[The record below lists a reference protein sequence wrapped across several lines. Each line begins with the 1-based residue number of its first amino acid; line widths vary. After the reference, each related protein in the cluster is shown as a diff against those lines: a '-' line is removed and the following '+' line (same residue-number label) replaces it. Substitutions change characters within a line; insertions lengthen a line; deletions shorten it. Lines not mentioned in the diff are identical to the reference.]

1 MKFNFFRKK
10 KDKSIVNNEGAKAWK
25 LSPEMEL
32 YTAVVTASLSKQFY
46 ENMDNRLD
54 RIIHLIKMVKPEFVA
69 KLAIYTREKMH
80 LRSIPL
86 VLLVELSKVHN
97 GDSLVKNAVAR
108 VVQRADEITELLA
121 YYQIAN
127 KRTNVKQLNKLSKQL
142 QKGLGLAF
150 NKFDE
155 YQFAKYN
162 RNTDVRL
169 KDALFLVHPKAK
181 DEGQQALFNKIANDA
196 LTIPYTW
203 EVELSKVGQLNYDS
217 DQQKEAAFTQK
228 WEELIDSGRLA
239 YMAMMRNLRN
249 ILQAKVSAEHIQK
262 VAEVLSD
269 ANQVRRSKQLP
280 FRYLSAYRELEQ
292 LDFLHAS
299 YLMDALEKAVLVS
312 AKNIKG
318 FELETRILL
327 AADVSGSMY
336 STVSKRSKI
345 RCYDIGLLLSM
356 LMRNRSKSIITG
368 IFGSTW
374 KAINLPKSGILANT
388 WKLSK
393 MEGAVGYS
401 TNGHLV
407 INDLI
412 KRQKQLDKIF
422 FFTDLQLWDSKN
434 SGGSLQKAWA
444 TYKREVAPKA
454 KLYLFDLQGYGQAPL
469 KMNQKDV
476 YLLAGWSDKV
486 FDVLAAIEAGSGA
499 LKEIKQIA
507 IQW

>member
-10 KDKSIVNNEGAKAWK
+10 KDKSVVNYEGAKAWK

-46 ENMDNRLD
+46 EDTSGRLD

-69 KLAIYTREKMH
+69 RLAIYTREKMH

-121 YYQIAN
+121 YYQTAN
-127 KRTNVKQLNKLSKQL
+127 KRTEVKQLNKLSKQL

-162 RNTDVRL
+162 RKATVRL

-196 LTIPYTW
+196 LAVPYTW
-203 EVELSKVGQLNYDS
+203 EVELSNVGQLNYDS
-217 DQQKEAAFTQK
+217 NQQKEAAFREK
-228 WEELIDSGRLA
+228 WEELIDSGRLG

-249 ILQAKVSAEHIQK
+249 ILQAKVSAKHIQK
-262 VAEVLSD
+262 VATMLAD
-269 ANQVRRSKQLP
+269 AAQIRRSKQLP

-299 YLMDALEKAVLVS
+299 YLMDALEKAVSVS
-312 AKNIKG
+312 AENIKG
-318 FELETRILL
+318 FDLDTRILL
-327 AADVSGSMY
+327 AADVSGSMF

-356 LMRNRSKSIITG
+356 LMRNRSQSVITG
-368 IFGSTW
+368 IFGDTW
-374 KAINLPKSGILANT
+374 KTVNLPKQGILANT
-388 WKLSK
+388 WKLNK
-393 MEGAVGYS
+393 MEGSVGYS
-401 TNGHLV
+401 TNGYLV
-407 INDLI
+407 IRSLI

-434 SGGSLQKAWA
+434 AGNSLQKEWA

-454 KLYLFDLQGYGQAPL
+454 KLYLFDLQGYGQTPINM
-469 KMNQKDV
+469 KQKDV
-476 YLLAGWSDKV
+476 YMLAGWSDKV

-499 LKEIKQIA
+499 MKEIKEIA